1 MLGLLKG
8 WTMTNSLCVGWR
20 TKRRAWVEGDMHARF
35 IQQEERS
42 ESERR
47 RFEVCHALFFSS
59 FGFDQS

>member
-1 MLGLLKG
+1 
-8 WTMTNSLCVGWR
+8 MTNSLCVGWR